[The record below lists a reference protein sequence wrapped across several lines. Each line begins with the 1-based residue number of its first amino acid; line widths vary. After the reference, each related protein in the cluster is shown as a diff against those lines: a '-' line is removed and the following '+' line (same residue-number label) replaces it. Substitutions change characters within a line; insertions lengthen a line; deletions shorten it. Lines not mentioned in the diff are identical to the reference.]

1 MSSGTRWTVRS
12 AGLRRTPVAMWLCG
26 QGGSE
31 RSVFNGG
38 IGAWENEGGKL
49 AHSAWIPGAL
59 PVAGRTSG

>member
-1 MSSGTRWTVRS
+1 
-12 AGLRRTPVAMWLCG
+12 MWLCG
-26 QGGSE
+26 QGASE
-31 RSVFNGG
+31 RSVFNAG